1 MNIRVYD
8 LCKINWTFNN
18 TKKLAQI
25 INELKLLLVKQESI
39 VETECNCPHCNSTNF
54 IKYGKRNEYQCYI
67 CKECK
72 KTFTKK
78 TNTITHYSKIS
89 KEIWESFI
97 EYEFAGM
104 TLKEESYFTHLSK
117 MNYQT
122 IIRFKQNLS

>member
-1 MNIRVYD
+1 MG
-8 LCKINWTFNN
+8 KETN
-18 TKKLAQI
+18 TNAI
-25 INELKLLLVKQESI
+25 FVK
-39 VETECNCPHCNSTNF
+39 NA
-54 IKYGKRNEYQCYI
+54 
-67 CKECK
+67 K

-89 KEIWESFI
+89 KEILESFI